1 MKCDFCSNDASVEI
15 VVFVDGE
22 AQKIRMCSSCYKEK
36 LQEMMQNMPQEWG
49 GVMLSEQ
56 LNAMLEK
63 AEEGGF
69 FESMEFKVNRNP
81 HSGEEKFTFQK
92 MSQEKPI
99 EADSKKSARD
109 IAFDEQLK
117 SLRRKRSDAIEEL
130 ELALEQEEYEKCA
143 KLRDEIAE
151 IGDALVRMNE
161 ERKNP
166 HGV

>member
-81 HSGEEKFTFQK
+81 HSGQEKFSFQK
-92 MSQEKPI
+92 KSQEKPVKS
-99 EADSKKSARD
+99 EAKSARD

-117 SLRRKRSDAIEEL
+117 SLRRKRAEAVEAL
-130 ELALEQEEYEKCA
+130 EIALEQEEYEKCA
-143 KLRDEIAE
+143 KLRDEIAD